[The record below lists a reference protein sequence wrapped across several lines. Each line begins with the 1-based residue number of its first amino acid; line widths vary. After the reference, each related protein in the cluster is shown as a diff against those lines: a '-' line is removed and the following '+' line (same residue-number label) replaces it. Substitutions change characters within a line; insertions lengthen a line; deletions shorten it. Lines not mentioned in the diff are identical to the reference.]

1 MANRILTRAAISIR
15 SHTLVAA
22 ALFGLTLLGA
32 NYKLTLGVAA
42 PKWDADMLFAPYQM
56 LLADHA
62 RAGKFLLWNP
72 WLNGGSP
79 DYAEPQVGSFSP
91 VAIALGFLTGGTEV
105 GFRVYWL
112 VLRGAAMSSPWDSCF
127 PGSTRATR
135 NTRLRSTRSRRWRS

>member
-15 SHTLVAA
+15 SRTFVAA

-62 RAGKFLLWNP
+62 RAGKFLLWDP

-79 DYAEPQVGSFSP
+79 DYAEPQVVSDLRR
-91 VAIALGFLTGGTEV
+91 VLWRDTGVHGTVRAPEP
-105 GFRVYWL
+105 RD
-112 VLRGAAMSSPWDSCF
+112 RGYF
-127 PGSTRATR
+127 KR
-135 NTRLRSTRSRRWRS
+135 